1 MKLNIKNVFNKN
13 NTLPTPTVL
22 IVNIFGMIINWS
34 LFVLIHPVLDKL
46 NYKTDLELK
55 NR

>member
-22 IVNIFGMIINWS
+22 IVNIFGMIINVS
-34 LFVLIHPVLDKL
+34 LFVLILDKL